1 MQLVLVDIGVLDAV
15 NSPVLQIFE
24 QLVKGMLDRRH
35 HANTR
40 VLVHIVVV
48 AAGNLIGFVHRSK
61 LMIGHVM
68 RNLEVALVD
77 VIRSVHVC
85 IMVYIVGR
93 SGRMP
98 VIGAML
104 DSMGVV
110 MLVDMLW
117 VVLTIVKVRVVVAEV
132 MVTLWLDVMVLSML
146 FSSEMSMV
154 VKMRD
159 MVLQIPI
166 ALLEMSIWVVFVAV
180 DELLHVRELVPVS
193 VLVRCHLVVDVVRSH
208 IV

>member
-48 AAGNLIGFVHRSK
+48 AAGNLVGFVHWSK

-146 FSSEMSMV
+146 FSSEMSLV
-154 VKMRD
+154 VKMRN
-159 MVLQIPI
+159 MVLKLPI
-166 ALLEMSIWVVFVAV
+166 ALLEMSIWVMFVAM
-180 DELLHVRELVPVS
+180 DELFHVREFVS
-193 VLVRCHLVVDVVRSH
+193 VRELIRCHLMVDVVRGH